1 MNLRVT
7 AKFGNDDINIK
18 NINNNENN
26 LDQYL
31 FELEQN
37 SKLFDEKIEKLF
49 RYQNNQNNNNNNK
62 NSECNILELE
72 TKEIDTDNLE
82 LENIN
87 NNNDNLKYTF
97 NPSNNIFQSMI
108 SLDKNYE
115 NDYNELKKKIQQ
127 LENEISYKDEL
138 INELR
143 I

>member
-62 NSECNILELE
+62 N
-72 TKEIDTDNLE
+72 
-82 LENIN
+82 
-87 NNNDNLKYTF
+87 
-97 NPSNNIFQSMI
+97 
-108 SLDKNYE
+108 
-115 NDYNELKKKIQQ
+115 
-127 LENEISYKDEL
+127 
-138 INELR
+138 R
-143 I
+143 